1 MKEWLY
7 KGLLVLLAVLAPI
20 TPLIISCIFLIVA
33 DLITGIIAAY
43 KRKEKISSAE
53 MGRSITKLVVYQLA
67 IISAFVLEVYML
79 DNLIPVAKIV
89 GGVIGMVEL
98 KSILE
103 NVSTIAGED
112 ILKLVMNKLGSK
124 NIGKR

>member
-20 TPLIISCIFLIVA
+20 KPLIISCIFLIVA

-103 NVSTIAGED
+103 NVSVIAGED